1 MTIPV
6 KLFNYIQFNIDP
18 RLAAV
23 SAMTI
28 YFAIALVVAID
39 LVVGLERAAF
49 NTTVEAR
56 PD

>member
-1 MTIPV
+1 MS
-6 KLFNYIQFNIDP
+6 LCP
-18 RLAAV
+18 RGSRINAKV

-39 LVVGLERAAF
+39 LVVGLERAAI
-49 NTTVEAR
+49 NTTAEAR